1 MRPTYGYA
9 ILEECTKS
17 GYQYWVRIGGPNS
30 MTMVAASCRQPSD
43 LYADRA
49 AAEHDAEVLRLRNG
63 RDVER
68 SRWRPRY
75 RTEPARYTVIETQIT
90 DGG

>member
-1 MRPTYGYA
+1 MRLTYGYA

-17 GYQYWVRIGGPNS
+17 RYQDWVRIGGPNS
-30 MTMVAASCRQPSD
+30 MTMIAASCRQPSE